1 MRVIDV
7 ISICRF
13 VQFSHGPMAHPHPH
27 QLLLLLSYSQL
38 SRIHQ
43 PDLLPPARTHRTH
56 RTHEISLFWKSSCS
70 EYFSLFR
77 TFLESRLKQTRR
89 EALRIDFLEKATP
102 QTRIER
108 RNNFLGKIYINN
120 SLQLTRASTAASLT
134 RASQDNVES
143 YEVCCWDLNILQ

>member
-77 TFLESRLKQTRR
+77 TFLESRLKQPRR
-89 EALRIDFLEKATP
+89 EALRIDLQKKLLFKQGQKGEIIFGVRFITIYNIVEKSIHCCITD
-102 QTRIER
+102 Q
-108 RNNFLGKIYINN
+108 
-120 SLQLTRASTAASLT
+120 
-134 RASQDNVES
+134 SQS
-143 YEVCCWDLNILQ
+143 RQC